1 MKFYVSVENNTN
13 RIRMVYSSGNDAA
26 PTDYP
31 DRTWREIDKETC
43 ENLKDRDRRTT
54 EAVWNPED
62 DEVLI
67 QDRDQSV
74 LEALAWQDL
83 RAKRDRLLSDTD
95 KTQLPDFPNGD
106 LYVDYRQAL
115 RDLPQNT
122 TDPFNPIWPELP
134 EAARLYLSG
143 GASAQA
149 LKATAQIMEASTK

>member
-1 MKFYVSVENNTN
+1 MRFYAAVENGTS
-13 RIRMVYSSGNDAA
+13 RIRMVYSTAKDAA
-26 PTDYP
+26 PP
-31 DRTWREIDKETC
+31 EHQGRTWREIDRETY
-43 ENLKDRDRRTT
+43 EELKNRDRRTT

-67 QDRDQSV
+67 RDRDQSV

-122 TDPFNPIWPELP
+122 ADPFNPVWPELP
-134 EAARLYLSG
+134 EAAQSYLKG
-143 GASAQA
+143 TGTLHA
-149 LKATAQIMEASTK
+149 LVTAQDTKAFLR

>member
-13 RIRMVYSSGNDAA
+13 RIRMVYSSGNDAT
-26 PTDYP
+26 PPDYP
-31 DRTWREIDKETC
+31 DRTWREIDKETY
-43 ENLKDRDRRTT
+43 EELRDRDRRTT

-67 QDRDQSV
+67 RDRDQSV

-134 EAARLYLSG
+134 ETVRSYLEG
-143 GASAQA
+143 TGTLQA
-149 LKATAQIMEASTK
+149 LKATAQHMGTSTK